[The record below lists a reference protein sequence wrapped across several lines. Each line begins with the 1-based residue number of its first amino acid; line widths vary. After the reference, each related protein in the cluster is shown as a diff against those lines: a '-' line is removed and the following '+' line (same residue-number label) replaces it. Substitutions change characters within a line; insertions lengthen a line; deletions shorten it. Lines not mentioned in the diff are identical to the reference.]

1 MEVGKERKRTEETEK
16 QGRKDKSGG
25 RKARRKSRKEKG
37 RKEGQD
43 NKTTERQR
51 RRNEGE
57 EETGGE
63 ERTEDTKEE
72 QDGGTEGGATGGGL
86 QQPIHNRWC
95 DCSAS
100 VQNNPTPT
108 PHNPPH
114 AATPHNT
121 VS

>member
-1 MEVGKERKRTEETEK
+1 MEVGKERKRTEERAER
-16 QGRKDKSGG
+16 G
-25 RKARRKSRKEKG
+25 RRKTRRKNRKEKG

-43 NKTTERQR
+43 NKTRERQR

-63 ERTEDTKEE
+63 ERIEETKEE
-72 QDGGTEGGATGGGL
+72 QDGGTEGWREEPQVEAFNITGGVTVLPGCRITKP
-86 QQPIHNRWC
+86 QP
-95 DCSAS
+95 
-100 VQNNPTPT
+100 
-108 PHNPPH
+108 PHNHPH